1 VHAKVRI
8 AATDVAFD
16 APEGSSLLQVLQS
29 NGYPIATSCGGVAS
43 CGLCR
48 LMVVRGADSLSPLR
62 PQELVHLG
70 NVAKVVGLRLACQ
83 SKVTGPG
90 PIVVQ
95 VPEVEIVE
103 ERKRRKAERLRGED
117 HGHGQPPSS
126 RRARESQSPPS
137 PPSLAAPSGSSS
149 STSSGP
155 SASSSERRGER
166 IEWRPRVLDKR
177 NGG

>member
-1 VHAKVRI
+1 MHAKVRI
-8 AATDVAFD
+8 AASDVAFD

-48 LMVVRGADSLSPLR
+48 LTVVRGGDSLSPLR

-103 ERKRRKAERLRGED
+103 ERKRRKAERLRAED
-117 HGHGQPPSS
+117 HGLGLPPSS
-126 RRARESQSPPS
+126 RRTRESPSHPS
-137 PPSLAAPSGSSS
+137 PT
-149 STSSGP
+149 STSSG
-155 SASSSERRGER
+155 SNERRGER
-166 IEWRPRVLDKR
+166 VEWRPRVLDKR

>member
-1 VHAKVRI
+1 MHAKVRI
-8 AATDVAFD
+8 AASEVAFD

-48 LMVVRGADSLSPLR
+48 LTVVRGADSLSPLR

-103 ERKRRKAERLRGED
+103 ERKRRKAERLRADD
-117 HGHGQPPSS
+117 HGHGLPPSS
-126 RRARESQSPPS
+126 RRAD
-137 PPSLAAPSGSSS
+137 SSS
-149 STSSGP
+149 STSSGA
-155 SASSSERRGER
+155 SASSSDRRGER
-166 IEWRPRVLDKR
+166 VEWRPRVLDKR
-177 NGG
+177 NRG